1 MFLFEQLNN
10 TKKSENIMDNM
21 KDLITTWRTEI

>member
-10 TKKSENIMDNM
+10 TKKSENIMDDM